1 MSRLDQAIKL
11 LEPIVNGGDPV
22 SLLVDNLG
30 DLKEVLDIL
39 KELNQPQ
46 TKLELLIQ
54 QTKARNTPESAL
66 AILAG
71 WRERLEWYAPTMPS
85 VLDEPEHAIDRSIK
99 LVDEMLAVPAHDPA
113 LGFIRKTLVA
123 TKATRGS
130 ENLGKDGYVV
140 VCDSLGL
147 TEDVIDS
154 VRGFM
159 LAYGDGQHMAKDLRL
174 QVTMAG
180 DRAVNVLPKWF
191 AQTYGHVSK
200 GGFTALCYHVLIE
213 AQVNPRFKDD
223 VKLLSLDELEKI
235 ELQLIAGNKTA
246 FTDALESK

>member
-30 DLKEVLDIL
+30 DLKEVFDIL
-39 KELNQPQ
+39 QELNQPQ
-46 TKLELLIQ
+46 TKLDLLIQ
-54 QTKARNTPESAL
+54 QVKARNTPESAL

-71 WRERLEWYAPTMPS
+71 WRERLERFAPTMPP
-85 VLDEPEHAIDRSIK
+85 VPDEPEHAIDRSIK

-113 LGFIRKTLVA
+113 LGFVRKTLVA

-130 ENLGKDGYVV
+130 ENLGKEGYVV

-147 TEDVIDS
+147 TDEIVDS
-154 VRGFM
+154 LNGFM
-159 LAYGDGQHMAKDLRL
+159 IAYGTGQHDCKSLRL
-174 QVTMAG
+174 QAALAG
-180 DRAVNVLPKWF
+180 DQAMNVLPKWF

-213 AQVNPRFKDD
+213 SQVNPRFKEP
-223 VKLLSLDELEKI
+223 VKLLSLVELETI
-235 ELQLIAGNKTA
+235 ELQMIAGDKQALTK
-246 FTDALESK
+246 ALESK